1 VHRGGRTGRR
11 RSAGRTSSPTT
22 SWALNVGWDEE
33 LLKLEQELEARI
45 GKPVVTS
52 TQAALW
58 PLLRLAGVDT
68 LIDGFG
74 PAYAGIFRMRIAIF
88 GTGGAGGYFG
98 AQLARAGED
107 VVFIAR
113 GPHLQAIRTTGLRL
127 DTPAGEIVIQPA
139 RATDDPAQVGEVDAV
154 LLGVKAWQVTEAAET
169 LGPMIGPETMVV
181 PLQNGVEAPS
191 QLAAQLGAGHV
202 LAGLCG
208 TFSWVTAP
216 GRIRSIGASHFIKFG
231 ELDNR
236 PSERT
241 ELLRRVFE
249 RASVQVE
256 IPADIHKALWDKFLL
271 VVSFGGMGALMRAPI
286 GVIRTMSETRRLL
299 ECCMQEVDAVAEA
312 RRVAL
317 AASVVADTMAFLDSL
332 AENATT
338 SLQRDII
345 DGKPSELEAWNGA
358 VVRLAREAG
367 IAVPTHEAVYYCL
380 LPQELRAR
388 GRLTFPV

>member
-1 VHRGGRTGRR
+1 
-11 RSAGRTSSPTT
+11 
-22 SWALNVGWDEE
+22 
-33 LLKLEQELEARI
+33 
-45 GKPVVTS
+45 
-52 TQAALW
+52 
-58 PLLRLAGVDT
+58 
-68 LIDGFG
+68 
-74 PAYAGIFRMRIAIF
+74 
-88 GTGGAGGYFG
+88 
-98 AQLARAGED
+98 
-107 VVFIAR
+107 
-113 GPHLQAIRTTGLRL
+113 
-127 DTPAGEIVIQPA
+127 
-139 RATDDPAQVGEVDAV
+139 
-154 LLGVKAWQVTEAAET
+154 
-169 LGPMIGPETMVV
+169 
-181 PLQNGVEAPS
+181 
-191 QLAAQLGAGHV
+191 
-202 LAGLCG
+202 
-208 TFSWVTAP
+208 VTAP

-271 VVSFGGMGALMRAPI
+271 VVSFGGMGALTRAPI
-286 GVIRTMSETRRLL
+286 GVIRTIPETRRLL
-299 ECCMQEVDAVAEA
+299 QCCMQEVNAVAEA

-367 IAVPTHEAVYYCL
+367 VAVPTHEAVYYCL